1 MRMNPTTSS
10 SGVPRLTKEPGAYRP
25 NHWSVLDVAFP
36 PGKMPN
42 IYNALVQLLGNNR
55 VRAVAMSATD
65 GLTRGMDVIDTGA
78 PLSVPVVERLSDEFS
93 TTTFPI
99 HRSAPAFIQLDTK
112 LSIFETGIKV
122 VDLLAPYRRGGKIG
136 LFGGAGVGKTV
147 LIMELINN
155 IAKAHGGVSVFGGV
169 GERTQSKVA
178 LVYGQMNEPP
188 GARMRVGLTAL
199 TMAEYFRDVNEQDV
213 LLFVDNIF
221 RFVQAGSEVSALL
234 GRMPSA
240 VGYQPTLSTEMG
252 SLQERITSTKEGSI
266 TSIQAV
272 YVPADDLTDPA
283 PATTFAHLDA
293 TTVLSR
299 GLAAKGIYPAVD
311 PLDSTSTMLQ
321 PRIVGDE
328 HYETAQQVKQ
338 TLQRYKELQDII
350 AILGLDELSE
360 EDRLTVAR
368 ARKLSVS
375 YHNLFSYG
383 EGYELRNGEQF
394 EEMTLNLCVLTP
406 NRIVWDSEV
415 KEIILSTNS
424 GQIGVLPN
432 HAPIATAVDIGILRI
447 RLNDQWLTM
456 ALMGG
461 FARIGNNEITV
472 LVNDAEKSS
481 DIDPQE
487 AQQTLEIAEAALRK
501 AEGKR
506 QTIEANLALRRART
520 RVEAI
525 NAIS

>member
-1 MRMNPTTSS
+1 
-10 SGVPRLTKEPGAYRP
+10 
-25 NHWSVLDVAFP
+25 
-36 PGKMPN
+36 
-42 IYNALVQLLGNNR
+42 
-55 VRAVAMSATD
+55 
-65 GLTRGMDVIDTGA
+65 
-78 PLSVPVVERLSDEFS
+78 
-93 TTTFPI
+93 
-99 HRSAPAFIQLDTK
+99 
-112 LSIFETGIKV
+112 
-122 VDLLAPYRRGGKIG
+122 
-136 LFGGAGVGKTV
+136 
-147 LIMELINN
+147 
-155 IAKAHGGVSVFGGV
+155 
-169 GERTQSKVA
+169 
-178 LVYGQMNEPP
+178 
-188 GARMRVGLTAL
+188 
-199 TMAEYFRDVNEQDV
+199 
-213 LLFVDNIF
+213 
-221 RFVQAGSEVSALL
+221 
-234 GRMPSA
+234 
-240 VGYQPTLSTEMG
+240 
-252 SLQERITSTKEGSI
+252 
-266 TSIQAV
+266 
-272 YVPADDLTDPA
+272 
-283 PATTFAHLDA
+283 
-293 TTVLSR
+293 
-299 GLAAKGIYPAVD
+299 
-311 PLDSTSTMLQ
+311 MLQ

-328 HYETAQQVKQ
+328 HYEIAQQVKQ

-368 ARKLSVS
+368 ARKI
-375 YHNLFSYG
+375 
-383 EGYELRNGEQF
+383 ERYELRNGEQF
-394 EEMTLNLCVLTP
+394 EEMTLNLCVLTTP

-415 KEIILSTNS
+415 KEIVLSTNS

-432 HAPIATAVDIGILRI
+432 HAPIATVVDIGILRI